1 MNASQRTGV
10 TFLIVLIIVLALGKK
25 PFFDYIQKK
34 NFENK
39 KSYYLNEIQDF
50 KTDKT
55 EIVKHKVYSKT
66 NKDFTKIKSKKE
78 VVSLDINS
86 ANEEQ
91 FKALPGIGE
100 KLSKRIIAFRTK
112 LGGFYSIEQIKDVYG
127 ITPET
132 YELIENKLYVSK
144 DYVPKKIN
152 INNASETELDVH
164 PYISAKLAS
173 QIAKYRDKA
182 GNYTDVS
189 QLKKM
194 YAMND
199 TLFQKLSPYLTIH

>member
-1 MNASQRTGV
+1 MNASQRVGV
-10 TFLIVLIIVLALGKK
+10 TFLIFVIIVLALGKK
-25 PFFDYIQKK
+25 PFFDYIQRK

-39 KSYYLNEIQDF
+39 KPYYLREIQDF
-50 KTDKT
+50 DKNK
-55 EIVKHKVYSKT
+55 EAIKKNMVYSK
-66 NKDFTKIKSKKE
+66 KSYDHSVKKSAAKTPSID
-78 VVSLDINS
+78 VNN

-100 KLSKRIIAFRTK
+100 VLAKRIITFRTK

-132 YELIENKLYVSK
+132 FTHISNSLMLSPNFVLQ
-144 DYVPKKIN
+144 KIN
-152 INNASETELDVH
+152 VNTATLEELTAH
-164 PYISAKLAS
+164 PYISPKLAS
-173 QIAKYRDKA
+173 QITKYREKA
-182 GNYTDVS
+182 GTYSDLS
-189 QLKKM
+189 QLRKM